1 MASAKNEL
9 PTFGKNAELD
19 ESIVDNTSGLK
30 DTGFQPNTTIKSA
43 EMNTY
48 IKAMIEALNGIV
60 DCLYRENAG
69 QNPVKADSLA
79 SQWQDYFQKGLI
91 DLIANT
97 VANDAV
103 HADSADTSAEVDT
116 LANNDSSDNAN
127 VRFTIGSK
135 QFSKTVNNVKNAEK
149 LKNARTI
156 SVTGDATGSTSF
168 DGSSDVAVNV
178 KSTITNA
185 KSMVDSSGSPLTVGN
200 SQCPV
205 YFSNGVPEEC
215 NLYNNVGTYELTKE
229 SNGTFSLKTLSDR
242 THFLAYVEIYN
253 SDNTLATGI
262 AEFNLGVMQS
272 DLTGV
277 CIYSNTTTYA
287 FVNTNAYGDA
297 LHSKAVVAKMQAIH
311 GGLVSGNIV
320 SVYNDSSTHHIKI
333 TKIAQLAVSVN
344 PIS

>member
-48 IKAMIEALNGIV
+48 MKMLINGM
-60 DCLYRENAG
+60 
-69 QNPVKADSLA
+69 S
-79 SQWQDYFQKGLI
+79 GLI
-91 DLIANT
+91 DSVYDSGVSQGNINAKSSAEDIKNYIKTGLNHIIKTSKVDNAT
-97 VANDAV
+97 
-103 HADSADTSAEVDT
+103 HATSADKLQTAR
-116 LANNDSSDNAN
+116 NI
-127 VRFTIGSK
+127 TI
-135 QFSKTVNNVKNAEK
+135 A
-149 LKNARTI
+149 
-156 SVTGDATGSTSF
+156 GDATGSTSF
-168 DGSSDVAVNV
+168 DGSSDVAINV

-200 SQCPV
+200 LQRPV
-205 YFSNGVPEEC
+205 YFSNGVPAEC
-215 NLYNNVGTYELTKE
+215 NLYENVGTYDMTKE
-229 SNGTFSLKTLSDR
+229 SNGTFSLKTLSDK

-253 SDNTLATGI
+253 DSNTFATGI

-277 CIYSNTTTYA
+277 CIYSNTATYA
-287 FVNTNAYGDA
+287 FVNTNAYGDV

-311 GGLVSGNIV
+311 DRLVDGSIV
-320 SVYNDSSTHHIKI
+320 TTYNDSSAHHIKI

-344 PIS
+344 PMN